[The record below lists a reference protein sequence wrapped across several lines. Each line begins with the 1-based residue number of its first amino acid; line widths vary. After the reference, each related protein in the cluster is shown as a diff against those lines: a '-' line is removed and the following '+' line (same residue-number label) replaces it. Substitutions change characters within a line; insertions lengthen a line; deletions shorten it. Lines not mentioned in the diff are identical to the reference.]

1 MGAFRVTQGMM
12 VTRSL
17 NDLNFQTRRLLQLQ
31 ERLSTGLK
39 VNNPSDDPLAARR
52 AVNIRG
58 VISKQEQYLNNV
70 SSTGQL
76 LLESTTSLQTTISAL
91 QRVRELTL
99 QGANGTNSQVQ
110 MDQLA
115 IEVSQLLESVF
126 VEANHQTSG
135 RYVFGGTRTL
145 TAPFVATR
153 DASNQITSVAY
164 EGNNEDI
171 EVAVTDG
178 ISVKI
183 NETGQRAFL
192 STQDV
197 IKTLIDV
204 RDNLLAGDKTSLQ
217 TQRLTELTDSQNQ
230 LLISVAALGATQN
243 RMDSLTSNGEA
254 YVQQLRVALSDSIDA
269 DYAETVVNLNA
280 QTNAYQ
286 AALNSTA
293 RVIQPSL
300 LDFLR

>member
-17 NDLNFQTRRLLQLQ
+17 NDLNYQTRRLLKLQ
-31 ERLSTGLK
+31 EQLSTGLK

-58 VISKQEQYLNNV
+58 IISKQEQYINNV

-76 LLESTTSLQTTISAL
+76 LLESTTSLQTVISAL

-110 MDQLA
+110 MNQVA
-115 IEVSQLLESVF
+115 IEVNQLLESVF
-126 VEANHQTSG
+126 VEANHQTNG

-145 TAPFVATR
+145 NAPFVATR
-153 DASNQITSVAY
+153 DANNQITSVTY

-217 TQRLTELTDSQNQ
+217 TERLTELTDAQNQ

-243 RMDSLTSNGEA
+243 RMDSLTSNGED

-286 AALNSTA
+286 AALNPTA

-300 LDFLR
+300 LNFLS

>member
-70 SSTGQL
+70 SSTGQQ
-76 LLESTTSLQTTISAL
+76 LLESTTSLQTAISAL
-91 QRVRELTL
+91 QRVRDLTL

-110 MDQLA
+110 MNQIA
-115 IEVSQLLESVF
+115 IEVNQLLESVF
-126 VEANHQTSG
+126 VEANHQTNG

-153 DASNQITSVAY
+153 DANNQITSATY
-164 EGNNEDI
+164 AGNDENI

-192 STQDV
+192 STQDI

-217 TQRLTELTDSQNQ
+217 TERLTELVDAQNQ

-243 RMDSLTSNGEA
+243 RMDSLTFNGEA

-293 RVIQPSL
+293 RVIQPTL

>member
-31 ERLSTGLK
+31 ERLSTGLE

-58 VISKQEQYLNNV
+58 IISKQEQYLNNV
-70 SSTGQL
+70 SSTGQQ
-76 LLESTTSLQTTISAL
+76 LLESTTSLQTAISAL
-91 QRVRELTL
+91 QRVRDLTL

-110 MDQLA
+110 MNQIA
-115 IEVSQLLESVF
+115 IEVNQLLESVF
-126 VEANHQTSG
+126 VEANHQTNG

-153 DASNQITSVAY
+153 DANNQITSATY
-164 EGNNEDI
+164 AGNDENI

-192 STQDV
+192 STQDI

-217 TQRLTELTDSQNQ
+217 TERLTELVDAQNQ

-243 RMDSLTSNGEA
+243 RMDSLTFNGEA

-293 RVIQPSL
+293 RVIQPTL